1 MYHYLALS
9 NMSLY
14 HILFYAFF
22 ISSLPLYAGIT
33 GVKATV
39 NIKTIQQDMV
49 HISILTPSIK
59 SDEILYIMPASI
71 PGTYARMNFG
81 YFVKNFQAYD
91 KKGNVLPVRREN
103 DNEFRIIGAKS
114 LIRLEYD
121 INDSYDDKTYK
132 LDVFNPAGTNF
143 QVDTNIMMGH
153 QGFIGYFEGLQK
165 IPYEIKVIKP
175 SFFWGATSL
184 YKKSISDTIDILSA
198 KDYDELI
205 DNPAMYSKPDSVSYM
220 QGKTKITVAVYS
232 TGGKVTA
239 QMVAKA
245 LKPVTSTVEK
255 FLGTMPVDR
264 YTFILY
270 FVGQERSDLRKREAY
285 GALEHSYSSVY
296 FLPESSDPKSLE
308 NWVAQTAVHEFLHI
322 LVPLNLH
329 SKEIE
334 HFDFKEPKMSKHLWL
349 YEGVTEY
356 FSVLAQAKAGEI
368 SEKTLLN
375 RLRRK
380 IISSKYIMP
389 NPVSLSELALNV
401 MQSEYQKLYPVI
413 YEKGALIGL
422 MLDIKLREISGDS
435 ITLLSLIRSLSTKF
449 GPAKPFDDSLLF
461 SIIEKE
467 TKPEITDFFRRFV
480 DSTEEIQYEQEF
492 AKIGFEYA
500 AKKNIM
506 SYTFSGIKPNVKTTE
521 DDERPDTLRLYVK
534 DTNNVLGAKQGDIV
548 ISVQGKNI
556 NLEQEDDEAY
566 QALFS
571 PQTDDEVII
580 DVNRNG
586 QIITLKGK
594 PKSSEKTEEF
604 YLRVNPMATEAQK
617 AFGASIFH

>member
-1 MYHYLALS
+1 
-9 NMSLY
+9 
-14 HILFYAFF
+14 
-22 ISSLPLYAGIT
+22 
-33 GVKATV
+33 
-39 NIKTIQQDMV
+39 
-49 HISILTPSIK
+49 
-59 SDEILYIMPASI
+59 
-71 PGTYARMNFG
+71 
-81 YFVKNFQAYD
+81 
-91 KKGNVLPVRREN
+91 
-103 DNEFRIIGAKS
+103 
-114 LIRLEYD
+114 
-121 INDSYDDKTYK
+121 
-132 LDVFNPAGTNF
+132 
-143 QVDTNIMMGH
+143 
-153 QGFIGYFEGLQK
+153 
-165 IPYEIKVIKP
+165 
-175 SFFWGATSL
+175 
-184 YKKSISDTIDILSA
+184 
-198 KDYDELI
+198 
-205 DNPAMYSKPDSVSYM
+205 
-220 QGKTKITVAVYS
+220 
-232 TGGKVTA
+232 
-239 QMVAKA
+239 
-245 LKPVTSTVEK
+245 
-255 FLGTMPVDR
+255 
-264 YTFILY
+264 
-270 FVGQERSDLRKREAY
+270 
-285 GALEHSYSSVY
+285 
-296 FLPESSDPKSLE
+296 
-308 NWVAQTAVHEFLHI
+308 
-322 LVPLNLH
+322 
-329 SKEIE
+329 
-334 HFDFKEPKMSKHLWL
+334 MSKHLWL

-422 MLDIKLREISGDS
+422 MLDIKLREVQGDS
-435 ITLLSLIRSLSTKF
+435 TTLLSLIRSLSTKF
-449 GPAKPFDDSLLF
+449 GPAKPFDDSVLF